1 MRIDPFL
8 FWIFLDV
15 TFACHGTMSRVILH
29 LESWSTGVFCSPFDR
44 DPQVTRE
51 KHWKKNVYHDPSR
64 QFLQNHDPFPEYPSL
79 PQFHGLKSGSIGPQD
94 PIVQYRARLLRRDV
108 AVFCGLI
115 YGSQNV
121 RTF

>member
-51 KHWKKNVYHDPSR
+51 KHWKKTCTMTPPGNFYKTMTHSPHTH
-64 QFLQNHDPFPEYPSL
+64 LYPSS
-79 PQFHGLKSGSIGPQD
+79 KSGSIGPQD

>member
-29 LESWSTGVFCSPFDR
+29 LESWSTGVFCSPFYR

-51 KHWKKNVYHDPSR
+51 KHWRKNVYHDPSR
-64 QFLQNHDPFPEYPSL
+64 QFLQNHDPFPDIPIFT
-79 PQFHGLKSGSIGPQD
+79 PVPGPQVG
-94 PIVQYRARLLRRDV
+94 IHRASRSHCAVQ
-108 AVFCGLI
+108 G
-115 YGSQNV
+115 
-121 RTF
+121 